1 MIKNIPPTELL
12 EFNTKPLDKLN
23 SLDALSLMLNS
34 QKKAIA
40 SVQNIL
46 PQLDVII
53 EELTKHLSSN
63 DEGRI
68 IYSGAGTSARIGV
81 QDGVELHPTF
91 GWPQKRVDFI
101 IAGGREALTR
111 SVENAEDDIISAEKM
126 VKKLSVSKNDIVIC
140 LAASG
145 NTPFTCKVAE
155 FATRLGA
162 LTLAISNNPNADL
175 FMNSKLKIFLD
186 TGKEVVAGSTRL
198 KAGTSQKIC
207 LNLISTIIMVN
218 MGNVIDG
225 KMINLV
231 ATNNKLRLRKANILT
246 NT

>member
-1 MIKNIPPTELL
+1 MEKKIPPTELL

-34 QKKAIA
+34 QKGAIT
-40 SVQNIL
+40 SIQNIL
-46 PQLDVII
+46 PNLDVII
-53 EELTKHLSSN
+53 DKLTKHLSYS
-63 DEGRI
+63 DDGRI

-81 QDGVELHPTF
+81 QDGVELYPTF
-91 GWPQKRVDFI
+91 GWPKRRLDFI
-101 IAGGREALTR
+101 IAGGFEALTCP
-111 SVENAEDDIISAEKM
+111 VENAEDDEVSAEKM
-126 VKKLSVSKNDIVIC
+126 VNALSVCQNDVLIS

-145 NTPFTCKVAE
+145 NTPFTCKVTE
-155 FATRLGA
+155 VATRKGA
-162 LTLAISNNPNADL
+162 LTLGISNNPNADL
-175 FMNSKLKIFLD
+175 FLKSKLKILLD

-218 MGNVIDG
+218 MGRVING

-231 ATNNKLRLRKANILT
+231 ATNNKLRLRKSKILK